1 MRLYFSLKSAWG
13 WFFYTYFMK
22 SVLCRAKCCRAGDIW
37 VVSFLHDIQ
46 EKRTAN
52 LGHRATSAAVFLP
65 VQKKRQPVSWFLRKG
80 CSSTQSRVPETQ
92 WTTSWLCYKNLK
104 SEIKGRKSW
113 IIDKI
118 NHLLHLKMTTDQRI
132 DSAVVKSYVTIFKN
146 LPRRGSLGQKP
157 QSNVC
162 HGSLDM
168 KKFVQLWLPEWVWV
182 SLRAYLHPLNLSQ

>member
-1 MRLYFSLKSAWG
+1 
-13 WFFYTYFMK
+13 MK
-22 SVLCRAKCCRAGDIW
+22 SVFCSVKCCRAGDIW
-37 VVSFLHDIQ
+37 VVSFLRDIQ

-65 VQKKRQPVSWFLRKG
+65 VQKKGNLFHDFKERGVLSAQ
-80 CSSTQSRVPETQ
+80 TRVPETQ
-92 WTTSWLCYKNLK
+92 WTTSELCYNKLK

-118 NHLLHLKMTTDQRI
+118 NHLLHLKMTTDQRFH
-132 DSAVVKSYVTIFKN
+132 SAAVKSYLTIFKN
-146 LPRRGSLGQKP
+146 PLRRGALGQKP

-168 KKFVQLWLPEWVWV
+168 KKFGQLWLPEWVWV